1 MVCGVV
7 TGNAAPASV
16 ASPAVQ
22 SISSSFVLVTWSAPE
37 QPNGLVTVYLVER
50 RLILDDGAASD
61 PVNVSAVRVVVP
73 ADHYEY
79 LDQSPELRP
88 RTTYEY
94 RIRYDTIRDAI
105 STCAQKLTR
114 VSFIYRTE
122 DLWKRTHSAVDWSSF
137 KSLRNQNHKLIVS
150 SVSCLSS
157 CRPTSTV

>member
-37 QPNGLVTVYLVER
+37 QPNGLVTEYLVER

-79 LDQSPELRP
+79 LDQSPDLRP

>member
-37 QPNGLVTVYLVER
+37 QPNGLVTEYLVER

-94 RIRYDTIRDAI
+94 RIRYDTIRYD
-105 STCAQKLTR
+105 TR
-114 VSFIYRTE
+114 CYFNVRSEADTSQLNLPHGRPLE
-122 DLWKRTHSAVDWSSF
+122 THS
-137 KSLRNQNHKLIVS
+137 L
-150 SVSCLSS
+150 C
-157 CRPTSTV
+157 C

>member
-37 QPNGLVTVYLVER
+37 QPNGLVTEYLVER

-94 RIRYDTIRDAI
+94 RIAAQTGAGTTRSPWSSVLTMSASQYSPPLPVF
-105 STCAQKLTR
+105 STHTHTHTHA
-114 VSFIYRTE
+114 
-122 DLWKRTHSAVDWSSF
+122 RTHARTHAHTHTLTPV
-137 KSLRNQNHKLIVS
+137 
-150 SVSCLSS
+150 
-157 CRPTSTV
+157 

>member
-1 MVCGVV
+1 VVCGVV

-22 SISSSFVLVTWSAPE
+22 SISSSYVLVTWSAPE
-37 QPNGLVTVYLVER
+37 QPNGLVTEYLVER

-94 RIRYDTIRDAI
+94 RIRYDTIRYD
-105 STCAQKLTR
+105 TR
-114 VSFIYRTE
+114 CYFNVRSEADTSQLNLPHGRALE
-122 DLWKRTHSAVDWSSF
+122 THS
-137 KSLRNQNHKLIVS
+137 L
-150 SVSCLSS
+150 C
-157 CRPTSTV
+157 C